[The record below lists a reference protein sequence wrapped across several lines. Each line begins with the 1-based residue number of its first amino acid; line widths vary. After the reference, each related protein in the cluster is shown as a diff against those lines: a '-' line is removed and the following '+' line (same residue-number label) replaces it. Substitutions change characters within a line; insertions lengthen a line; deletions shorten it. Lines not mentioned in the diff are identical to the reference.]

1 MQTMNQIEVALPQEK
16 VAELYTCHDLL
27 PAWSPGFVSFEVLH
41 EGTPGRLPTF
51 RQRYT
56 AMGRDIEE
64 ILTLVE
70 NDLPSGFVVVAE
82 NGGTLTRESRVTFRR
97 LTDSATQI
105 KVSNTY
111 SGEWVVHLVP
121 EDLHSYTQQFLE
133 SFRVFADSK

>member
-16 VAELYTCHDLL
+16 VVELYTCHDLL
-27 PAWSPGFVSFEVLH
+27 PAWSPGFVSLEVLH
-41 EGTPGRLPTF
+41 EGTLGRLPTF
-51 RQRYT
+51 KQRYT

-82 NGGTLTRESRVTFRR
+82 NGGTLTRESRVTFER
-97 LTDSATQI
+97 LADRATQI
-105 KVSNTY
+105 KVLNTY
-111 SGEWVVHLVP
+111 SGEWVVHLVQ

-133 SFRVFADSK
+133 SFRVFAESK